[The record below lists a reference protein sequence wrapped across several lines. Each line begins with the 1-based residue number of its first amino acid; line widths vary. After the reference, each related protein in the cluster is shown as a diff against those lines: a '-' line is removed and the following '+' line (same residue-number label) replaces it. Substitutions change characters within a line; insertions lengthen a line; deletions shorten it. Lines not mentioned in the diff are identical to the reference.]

1 MQFGNLRCYARKST
15 HPSTLCISQKKKKGG
30 GVGGGALSGNS
41 RAPTGDPQQT
51 ELRDAA
57 RLRSLTDRPMNTG
70 ESRGALNIGQTR
82 VVAGAPELILYF
94 FFQRPQ
100 SGARALS
107 ANFRASPH
115 GTPPSP
121 VTSHTWI
128 NAGRRSAGQVGEEGD
143 ESRYP
148 RELH

>member
-1 MQFGNLRCYARKST
+1 
-15 HPSTLCISQKKKKGG
+15 
-30 GVGGGALSGNS
+30 
-41 RAPTGDPQQT
+41 
-51 ELRDAA
+51 
-57 RLRSLTDRPMNTG
+57 MNTG
-70 ESRGALNIGQTR
+70 ERRGALNIGQTR

-121 VTSHTWI
+121 VTSHTWV
-128 NAGRRSAGQVGEEGD
+128 NAGRRSAGQVGEEEGD